1 MKVSIVILL
10 FLLSHIA
17 CAATAIPV
25 YPDENYQLIEG
36 VDFLMDE
43 TNALEM
49 HNIQSNPNWRAVD
62 RRNINF
68 GFIKNTLWLRF
79 KLIAKEDG
87 EWVLYIPYPLLD
99 YLESTS
105 IINGNIGET
114 ISTGDQV
121 KFSNRPINNP
131 GFAFPYK
138 LSKSDVL
145 EVYLKVNTLGAAEVP
160 LNFISQQKFIDDNGV
175 REFISGWMNGI
186 FVVMLLYNLF
196 IYFVV
201 REKVYLYYVMCVF
214 TNLLFLGVYNGVW
227 FQVIWPDSP
236 GINHPIFSFL
246 NGAMYFI
253 TLLFITEF
261 LQISTRKAWYRI
273 YFKYLLIVLFALPV
287 LSLIIPYQTIVLI
300 EVFGALTMNI
310 SGLLIGVYLSYKGEP
325 LARLF
330 TLAWSIFMVGLI
342 CTNLKSFGLIPSN
355 WITTYAFQFGS
366 FVEVTLLSIAL
377 AYRIDATNKEKNKAQ
392 KESIKHLEQYQSLYS
407 GSLSGQFQL
416 AMDGTL
422 LNVNPAFYK
431 MLGYSSDDELL
442 SLSTEAINERHSI
455 DKEKFH
461 TFLKNIKHN
470 KGMASFEAK
479 ITDRNNEKKWYSI
492 NMVGVENESGEMKYF
507 EGSMICINELKENE
521 QIEITAIKDKM
532 VAMENL
538 VIGICHEMNT
548 PLGVAT
554 TGLSYFIKGNEELA
568 EIIKSGKLTKYK
580 FENFLQGGNEAIVLI
595 NENLNRINVLL
606 KRFKNISIL
615 QSNYEFTEFNLCSTI
630 NEQVTLLKESLK
642 NHTITIIC
650 PETIVIKGYP
660 QAISD
665 MLKQF
670 LENSLRHG
678 FLNKIAGEINITAVQ
693 EDNDIVIIYRDN
705 GVGISLDKHKEIF
718 DPFYTTRR
726 GSSENIGLGMFQVY
740 NIVTQRLKGDIHISD
755 VKDGFEL
762 IIRFPMLEGTS
773 F

>member
-1 MKVSIVILL
+1 MKVFITILL
-10 FLLSHIA
+10 FLLSHA
-17 CAATAIPV
+17 ASAATAITLHQGE
-25 YPDENYQLIEG
+25 DYQLIEG

-43 TNALEM
+43 TNTLEIP
-49 HNIQSNPNWRAVD
+49 NVQSNPNWQAVD

-79 KLIAKEDG
+79 KVIAKEDG
-87 EWVLYIPYPLLD
+87 DWVLYIPYPLLD
-99 YLESTS
+99 YLENTS
-105 IINGNIGET
+105 IINGVIGET

-145 EVYLKVNTLGAAEVP
+145 EVYLKVNTLGAAEIP
-160 LNFISQQKFIDDNGV
+160 LNFIGQQKFIDDEGI

-227 FQVIWPDSP
+227 FQVIWPSFPD
-236 GINHPIFSFL
+236 INHPLFSFL
-246 NGAMYFI
+246 NGVMYFI
-253 TLLFITEF
+253 TLLFVTEF
-261 LQISTRKAWYRI
+261 LQISTRKAWYRS
-273 YFKYLLIVLFALPV
+273 YFKYLLIVLFALPI

-300 EVFGALTMNI
+300 EVFGALTMNV

-325 LARLF
+325 LAKLF
-330 TLAWSIFMVGLI
+330 TLAWSIFMLGLI
-342 CTNLKSFGLIPSN
+342 CTNLKSFGLVPSN

-377 AYRIDATNKEKNKAQ
+377 AYRIDAANKEKSKAQ
-392 KESIKHLEQYQSLYS
+392 KDSIKHLEQYQSLYS

-416 AMDGTL
+416 AADGTL

-431 MLGYSSDDELL
+431 MLGYTSDNELL
-442 SLSTEAINERHSI
+442 SLSTEALNERHSI
-455 DKEKFH
+455 DEKSFH

-470 KGMASFEAK
+470 KEMASFESK
-479 ITDRNNEKKWYSI
+479 ISDRNNEKKWYSI
-492 NMVGVENESGEMKYF
+492 NMVGVEDESDAIKYF

-554 TGLSYFIKGNEELA
+554 TGLSYFIRGNEELS
-568 EIIKSGKLTKYK
+568 EILKSGKLTKYK
-580 FENFLQGGNEAIVLI
+580 FENFIKHGNEAILLI

-615 QSNYEFTEFNLCSTI
+615 QSNYELTEFNLCSTI
-630 NEQVTLLKESLK
+630 TEQVTLLKETLK
-642 NHTITIIC
+642 NHTITISC

-665 MLKQF
+665 MIKQF
-670 LENSLRHG
+670 LENSIHHG
-678 FLNKIAGEINITAVQ
+678 FLDNLSGEITITAIL
-693 EDNDIVIIYRDN
+693 EDNNIIMVYRDN
-705 GVGISLDKHKEIF
+705 GVGIPLDKHKEIF
-718 DPFYTTRR
+718 NPFYTTRR

-740 NIVTQRLKGDIHISD
+740 NIVTQRLKGEINIRD
-755 VKDGFEL
+755 VKDGLEL
-762 IIRFPMLEGTS
+762 VIRFPILDGN
-773 F
+773 